1 MTDSTGFA
9 AFALYNALKLHFTSD
24 SYDFIKY
31 HGKTNVSKQTFMK
44 RKDKYSFYK
53 LSRKYNLVELKQFYI
68 ANFINGNGDWVGDM
82 TGPEGEEHYKKWQ
95 KTNQA
100 LTNTFDNDIMY
111 LLDKVDGAEFW
122 SFDDYFKP
130 ISGGWPNIITKLMKH
145 ELALESVCILVEI
158 ANLMPMWEKEITDD
172 ILWPSWHRLI
182 KKYTPFIEYDKE
194 KILHVLKKRIREYD
208 AQT

>member
-24 SYDFIKY
+24 SYDFFKY

-53 LSRKYNLVELKQFYI
+53 LSRKYNLEELKNFYV

-95 KTNQA
+95 KTSQA
-100 LTNTFDNDIMY
+100 LTYTFDNDIIY

-130 ISGGWPNIITKLMKH
+130 ISGGWPNIITKLMKG
-145 ELALESVCILVEI
+145 EIALESVCILVDI
-158 ANLMPMWEKEITDD
+158 ANIMPMWEKEITDD
-172 ILWPSWHRLI
+172 LLWPTWRRLI
-182 KKYTPFIEYDKE
+182 KKYTPLIQYDKE
-194 KILHVLKKRIREYD
+194 KILHILKKRIREYD
-208 AQT
+208 EA

>member
-53 LSRKYNLVELKQFYI
+53 LSRKYNLEELKHFYI
-68 ANFINGNGDWVGDM
+68 ANFIEGNGDWVGDM

-95 KTNQA
+95 KTTQA
-100 LTNTFDNDIMY
+100 LTNTFDNDIIY
-111 LLDKVDGAEFW
+111 LLDGVDGAEFW

-145 ELALESVCILVEI
+145 EISLESVCLLVEI

-172 ILWPSWHRLI
+172 ILWPTWHRLI
-182 KKYTPFIEYDKE
+182 KKYTPFIQYDKE
-194 KILHVLKKRIREYD
+194 KVLHVLKKRIREYD
-208 AQT
+208 KT

>member
-1 MTDSTGFA
+1 MTDSNGFA

-31 HGKTNVSKQTFMK
+31 HGKTNVSTQTFMK

-53 LSRKYNLVELKQFYI
+53 LSRKYNLEELKHFYI

-100 LTNTFDNDIMY
+100 LTNTFDNDIIY

-145 ELALESVCILVEI
+145 ELALESVCLLVEI
-158 ANLMPMWEKEITDD
+158 ANIMPMWEKEITDD
-172 ILWPSWHRLI
+172 ILWPTWHRLI
-182 KKYTPFIEYDKE
+182 KKYTPFIQYDKE
-194 KILHVLKKRIREYD
+194 KVLHILKKRIREYD
-208 AQT
+208 KA